1 MLCTQISF
9 IAELLYY
16 YTWKIPVLIALLIKW
31 NVSDTCKVKWNFRLQ
46 VALNSIFKYQSDFK
60 MKIQSL
66 VRVALAVI
74 VTVFF
79 VQLFDYRFLQIVIN
93 MVMTGF
99 SELPNS
105 DDTIH

>member
-1 MLCTQISF
+1 
-9 IAELLYY
+9 
-16 YTWKIPVLIALLIKW
+16 
-31 NVSDTCKVKWNFRLQ
+31 
-46 VALNSIFKYQSDFK
+46 